1 MILRQ
6 NWERDHRRTWP
17 PINRDAV
24 TLVPTDWPTEAPQPD
39 DGRVFMTIS
48 VAPDE
53 PDPPQ
58 HRWWAAARFVGEVA
72 LVLLIVA
79 LGWFA
84 IVAFG

>member
-1 MILRQ
+1 MGEYHQR
-6 NWERDHRRTWP
+6 WP
-17 PINRDAV
+17 PIDR
-24 TLVPTDWPTEAPQPD
+24 EASPPAE
-39 DGRVFMTIS
+39 GGSVFMTIS